1 MWRGRNKSVEDLYA
15 IKVKLFSN
23 KKDCYNCKRFYVS
36 PIVTTKK
43 ILMED
48 TQNKIRKESKHTT
61 TKKKKKSMI
70 NTNEDS
76 KRIKEGQ
83 KSDKTEKNLK
93 MAKVSFSL

>member
-1 MWRGRNKSVEDLYA
+1 
-15 IKVKLFSN
+15 
-23 KKDCYNCKRFYVS
+23 
-36 PIVTTKK
+36 
-43 ILMED
+43 
-48 TQNKIRKESKHTT
+48 
-61 TKKKKKSMI
+61 MI